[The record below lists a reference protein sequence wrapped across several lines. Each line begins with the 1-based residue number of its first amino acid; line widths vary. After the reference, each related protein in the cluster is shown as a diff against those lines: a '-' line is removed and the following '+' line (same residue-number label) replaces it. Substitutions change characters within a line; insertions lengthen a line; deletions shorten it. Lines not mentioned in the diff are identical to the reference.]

1 MQRIN
6 IKILA
11 HFTKI
16 VPLVV
21 EIGVSKKFNQLSI
34 VIIVIIVL
42 KQWMYL
48 LHFQVILKLKY

>member
-11 HFTKI
+11 QFTKV

-21 EIGVSKKFNQLSI
+21 EIGVSKKFNQLFI
-34 VIIVIIVL
+34 VIIVVIQL
-42 KQWMYL
+42 MYL
-48 LHFQVILKLKY
+48 LHFQVTLKLKY